1 MDNFKYLFEK
11 NKQKILLAI
20 SLLFLFIICITVFLF
35 IKKNNFNENT
45 TDVQYGDVGIKKA
58 EYILTG
64 TCNGKIDLIKTSNQK
79 VVDSLQLSNL
89 GNTMYS
95 RDPNLKKLMVYN
107 NSNFYSIEE
116 KKGKIIK
123 NNVYK
128 LKDNIQILN
137 FNFSDNYI
145 VFNSNGVYKT
155 ISLKENKE
163 NYINEREFDNY
174 VVSKDNLIYSK
185 DNFITSLNLKINKV
199 NKTINLG
206 DKTKFISLAKNGL
219 TIFNNFGYDNNKS
232 IILEVNPN
240 TLYINGVYKLDNN
253 KVLPVTQYSGDL
265 EVYFMDK
272 VEKDSALIESHYAVK
287 VDSSTTKTKTTL
299 SNTNK
304 DSDKTPNTYNTVSAK
319 GYLYS
324 NEDLG
329 ELKIFEL
336 RSNTL
341 IATINTDKI
350 FFMPI
355 LK

>member
-11 NKQKILLAI
+11 NKQKILLTI
-20 SLLFLFIICITVFLF
+20 SLLFLFIICITIFLF
-35 IKKNNFNENT
+35 IKKNNFNENM
-45 TDVQYGDVGIKKA
+45 TDVQYEDVGIKKA
-58 EYILTG
+58 EYVLTG

-79 VVDSLQLSNL
+79 VVDSLQLNNL

-145 VFNSNGVYKT
+145 VFNSNGAYKS

-185 DNFITSLNLKINKV
+185 DNLITSLNLKTNKV

-206 DKTKFISLAKNGL
+206 DKTKAISLTKNGL
-219 TIFNNFGYDNNKS
+219 TIFNNFGYDNNRS
-232 IILEVNPN
+232 IILGVNPE
-240 TLYINGVYKLDNN
+240 TLYINSVYKLDSN
-253 KVLPVTQYSGDL
+253 KVLPITQYSRDL

-287 VDSSTTKTKTTL
+287 VDNKTTKTTL

-324 NEDLG
+324 NEDLK

-341 IATINTDKI
+341 VATINTDKI